1 MLFTGIVQGQAKVE
15 RILDSAK
22 GSEFRTVT
30 LGFPTPQTSASVGAS
45 VAVNGTC
52 LTIVSIEDGGRA
64 LTFDIID
71 ETLRRTN
78 LGDLVEGS
86 AVNYERAARYGDEI
100 GGHCVSGHVHAKA
113 FVRAIDRTEDGMNVS
128 YAIGVPSSWAK
139 YILPK
144 GYIAVDG
151 ISLTVGEVEESE
163 EGKETVFYV
172 HLIPETLR
180 VTVLG
185 AKGVGSSV
193 NIEVDTQT
201 QAIVDTVDRYM
212 AANRSR
218 KHVPA

>member
-45 VAVNGTC
+45 VAINGTC

-100 GGHCVSGHVHAKA
+100 GGHCVSGHVVSARGDGGDSNPTNTRVRLTPKPFPRFPSSLPNSTPRRS
-113 FVRAIDRTEDGMNVS
+113 FVRSIAPRT
-128 YAIGVPSSWAK
+128 A
-139 YILPK
+139 
-144 GYIAVDG
+144 
-151 ISLTVGEVEESE
+151 
-163 EGKETVFYV
+163 
-172 HLIPETLR
+172 
-180 VTVLG
+180 
-185 AKGVGSSV
+185 
-193 NIEVDTQT
+193 
-201 QAIVDTVDRYM
+201 
-212 AANRSR
+212 
-218 KHVPA
+218 